1 MRTSPPCILVPH
13 VNGTDFFRW
22 VGLWFLYHC
31 TWYWSGISLLRNVTS
46 CHCWWDDIQWLPRSG
61 GYHFE
66 FCEKA
71 SSGFFFFFLSLS
83 WFSFHIQWNAHVL
96 SYFNLFN
103 RENCLARKECE
114 GKRMVW
120 DLVKFFCDK
129 RMCWNV
135 VYIVVQNVILIDF
148 PHILFVIFW
157 NGIQLSIKQ
166 ICMNSR
172 QLQNHSVSVLTLHVS
187 RSTCYTYVLL

>member
-1 MRTSPPCILVPH
+1 MVLIFSVGLVFGFCTIVHDTGVVFPCWEMWPH
-13 VNGTDFFRW
+13 VI
-22 VGLWFLYHC
+22 VGGMIFNDCQGQEATILSFVKRLV
-31 TWYWSGISLLRNVTS
+31 LV
-46 CHCWWDDIQWLPRSG
+46 
-61 GYHFE
+61 
-66 FCEKA
+66 
-71 SSGFFFFFLSLS
+71 FFFFLSLS
-83 WFSFHIQWNAHVL
+83 WFSFHIQWNAHLL